1 MMNKWVWIMTI
12 LTLSF
17 LMATPAMGEEQ
28 DKFSREELLELSENF
43 FQYLSAGEY
52 DLAEEL
58 FAPEVQEMLPEGAL
72 KEMWENLTSDL
83 GPLEEAKDYRVTMEG
98 GYQMVY
104 ARCEFEKAEF
114 KAKLAFSTEGKI
126 IGFQLLPSS
135 QVEYS
140 TPDYVEEDKIIE
152 REVVFGIPGWEL
164 PGTLTLPQG
173 EGPFPAL
180 LLVHGS
186 GSNDRDETLLA
197 NKPFRDL
204 SWGLASRG
212 IASLRYD
219 KRTYV
224 HGNKIEDLS
233 QFTVEEEVIE
243 DALAALEFLRSQEEI
258 NPQEVF
264 ILGHSLGGQLV
275 PEIARRDGKVAGV
288 IILAGPTRPLSE
300 IVVEQTEYIFSLDG
314 QIDEKEKEWLE
325 EIKKGRD
332 LLKNHELRE
341 DEIVPG
347 LGSYASYWY
356 DLEKRNPVAEARK
369 LSCPLLILQGERDYQ
384 VTMVDFN
391 NWKEGLSS
399 QDNVTFKLYPRLNHL
414 FAAGEGKSTP
424 GEYQNPG
431 HVDKQVIEDI
441 AQWIKEISQAL

>member
-17 LMATPAMGEEQ
+17 LMATPAMGEKQ
-28 DKFSREELLELSENF
+28 DKFSQEELLELSENF
-43 FQYLSAGEY
+43 FQYLSAGKY
-52 DLAEEL
+52 HLAEEL

-83 GPLEEAKDYRVTMEG
+83 GLLEEAKDYRVTMEG

-104 ARCEFEKAEF
+104 ARCEFEKAEL

-140 TPDYVEEDKIIE
+140 PPDYVEEDKIIE

-186 GSNDRDETLLA
+186 GPNDRDETLLA

-233 QFTVEEEVIE
+233 RFTVEEEVIE

-314 QIDEKEKEWLE
+314 QIDEKEKKQLE

-356 DLEKRNPVAEARK
+356 DLEKRDPVAEARK

-399 QDNVTFKLYPRLNHL
+399 RDNVTFKLYPNLNHL
-414 FAAGEGKSTP
+414 FIAGEGKSTP

>member
-1 MMNKWVWIMTI
+1 MNKWVWIMTI

-17 LMATPAMGEEQ
+17 LMATPAMGEKQ
-28 DKFSREELLELSENF
+28 DKFSQEELLELSENF
-43 FQYLSAGEY
+43 FQYLSAGKY
-52 DLAEEL
+52 HLAEEL

-83 GPLEEAKDYRVTMEG
+83 GLLEEAKDYRVTMEG

-104 ARCEFEKAEF
+104 ARCEFEKAEL

-140 TPDYVEEDKIIE
+140 PPDYVEEDKIIE

-186 GSNDRDETLLA
+186 GPNDRDETLLA

-233 QFTVEEEVIE
+233 RFTVEEEVIE

-314 QIDEKEKEWLE
+314 QIDEKEKKQLE

-356 DLEKRNPVAEARK
+356 DLEKRNPVAEASK
-369 LSCPLLILQGERDYQ
+369 LSCPLFILQGERDYQ

-399 QDNVTFKLYPRLNHL
+399 RDNVTFKLYPRLNHL